1 MARLFL
7 SLTDDEVAKFDRARE
22 KAGMTRSQYLKFLL
36 SGRRDFRPPAM
47 RYRELITKLS
57 DIERDVKVV
66 AMKDALSDEDRL
78 LMLTRLNDIKEI
90 ISDRFKGG
98 A

>member
-7 SLTDDEVAKFDRARE
+7 SLTDDEVLKFDKARE

-47 RYRELITKLS
+47 RYRELNTPA
-57 DIERDVKVV
+57 V
-66 AMKDALSDEDRL
+66 AEDHVTPKRH
-78 LMLTRLNDIKEI
+78 R
-90 ISDRFKGG
+90 SGR
-98 A
+98 